1 MKVGMKAGRILRAAT
16 LALACALAAG
26 IAAAR
31 ELRAGPG
38 TLAAA
43 LASASGGDEILLES
57 GNYGDL
63 TLTQDFSS
71 EVTIRAID
79 QYGA

>member
-1 MKVGMKAGRILRAAT
+1 MAT
-16 LALACALAAG
+16 YTVSTKSDLLSALS
-26 IAAAR
+26 
-31 ELRAGPG
+31 
-38 TLAAA
+38 
-43 LASASGGDEILLES
+43 SASGGDEILLKS